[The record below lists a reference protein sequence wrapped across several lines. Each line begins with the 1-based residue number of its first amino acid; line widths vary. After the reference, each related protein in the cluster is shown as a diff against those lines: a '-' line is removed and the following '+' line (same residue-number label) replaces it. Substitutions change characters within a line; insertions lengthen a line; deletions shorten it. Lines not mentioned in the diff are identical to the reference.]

1 MNPTSSLHQRWL
13 NQEHLNFWLTNRIP
27 RTLLTKAMG
36 RLSRVKNPWVARLGI
51 GIWRWF
57 SDLDLSEAKQTEFAS
72 IHDCF
77 IRRLKPGLRP
87 FDPEPT
93 LLCSPCDAIIGAHG
107 TIRQGELLQAK
118 GMLYR
123 LADLMKS
130 EADAKAC
137 EGYQY
142 LTLRLTSSM
151 YHRFHA
157 PHDVKATHL
166 RYIHGDVWNV
176 NPPALKRVAG
186 LFAKNERAVLELT
199 LQTTD
204 QTMWIIPVAAVLV
217 ASMRF
222 TFSDVHLHLGY
233 QGPTETPLDTAIAKG
248 DEMGWFE
255 HGSTIICLV
264 PADWS
269 YVGPELGQTVKAGQ
283 RIWSRNPFHSRLNVE
298 NIQVATRRSTE
309 DSQ

>member
-1 MNPTSSLHQRWL
+1 MNPTPSLHQRWL
-13 NQEHLNFWLTNRIP
+13 NQDRWNFWLTNRIP

-36 RLSRVKNPWVARLGI
+36 RLSRIQHPLVARLGI
-51 GIWRWF
+51 GMWRQF
-57 SDLDLSEAKQTEFAS
+57 SDLDLSEAQQTEFAS

-87 FDPEPT
+87 FDPTPT
-93 LLCSPCDAIIGAHG
+93 AMCSPCDAIIGAKG
-107 TIRQGELLQAK
+107 LISKGELLQAK
-118 GMLYR
+118 GMVYQLGE
-123 LADLMKS
+123 LMRS
-130 EADAKAC
+130 QGDAAAC

-157 PHDVKATHL
+157 PHDVRVQHL

-176 NPPALKRVAG
+176 NPPTLKRVPG
-186 LFAKNERAVLELT
+186 LFAKNERAVLELMLT
-199 LQTTD
+199 ETG
-204 QTMWIIPVAAVLV
+204 QTMWMIPVAAVLV

-222 TFSDVHLHLGY
+222 TFSDVHLHLDY
-233 QGPTETPLDTAIAKG
+233 DGPTEVNVQAMIAKG

-264 PADWS
+264 PADWQ
-269 YVGPELGQTVKAGQ
+269 YMGPATGQTVKAGQ
-283 RIWSRNPFHSRLNVE
+283 TLWSAS
-298 NIQVATRRSTE
+298 ATA
-309 DSQ
+309 